1 MSRLRSVR
9 FTGVGVIAL
18 LAVLVAACQS
28 SGGGEASA
36 GSVTAGIG
44 IDASY
49 APFVVAKEKGFMAKH
64 GVDYNYRTFET
75 GVVGLD
81 ALMAGQVDLAGTGNL
96 PTVAARA
103 KGGKFAVTAMYVSSD
118 VFFGAV
124 VRENIKTPQDLA
136 KPGTRIGVTIGSGG
150 QFWLETYIK
159 HYKLDMSQAKITN
172 VAAPDLVAAA
182 TRGEIDAAFTWE
194 PHLLR
199 TVQSAKGW
207 KMLAYSGD
215 DGVFTQRQYL
225 DVSTRVL
232 ENDKLMSAVQKAMA
246 ETGEW
251 MEKNPKETA
260 KIVGKLLGT
269 DEKTA
274 LEQVKKFNYVLSFND
289 ADQSTLKQAADFLT
303 ANKKITS
310 APDWKIFI
318 RADVLKTAAP
328 DADVSI
334 DS

>member
-1 MSRLRSVR
+1 MRFRATRFARL
-9 FTGVGVIAL
+9 GVIAL
-18 LAVLVAACQS
+18 IITLLS
-28 SGGGEASA
+28 SCGSSDSA
-36 GSVTAGIG
+36 GAPKIGSVVAGIG

-64 GVDYNYRTFET
+64 GVDYDYRTFET

-81 ALMAGQVDLAGTGNL
+81 ALLAGQVDLAGTGNL
-96 PTVAARA
+96 PTVAAKA
-103 KGGKFAVTAMYVSSD
+103 KGGNFVVTAMYVSSD

-124 VRENIKTPQDLA
+124 ARENINRPEDLTR
-136 KPGTRIGVTIGSGG
+136 PGTRIGVTFGSGG
-150 QFWLETYIK
+150 QFWLEKYIE
-159 HYKLDMSQAKITN
+159 HYKLDMSRAKITN

-207 KMLAYSGD
+207 KLLTYSGN

-225 DVSTRVL
+225 DVSNRVL
-232 ENDKLMSAVQKAMA
+232 QNQKLMDAVQKAMV
-246 ETGEW
+246 ETGAW
-251 MEKNPKETA
+251 MQQNPEETA
-260 KIVGKLLGT
+260 KIVSKLLGT

-274 LEQVKKFNYVLSFND
+274 LDQVKKFNYLLSYTKD
-289 ADQSTLKQAADFLT
+289 DHSALEQAGDFLVE
-303 ANKKITS
+303 NKTITKV
-310 APDWKIFI
+310 PDWSEFI
-318 RADVLKTAAP
+318 RADVLHRADP
-328 DADVSI
+328 NADVSG